1 MTVAEQRAELS
12 ISGEFTRT
20 PGPRKRTEGD
30 YSGEQFL
37 DDLLRSRYQAAAA
50 LGAKLVVNLD
60 GAAGYPTSFL
70 EEAFGGLAREFG
82 SAEVEKTLQFVCNDE
97 PYLEEQIRKYIR
109 EAKIVK

>member
-1 MTVAEQRAELS
+1 MTVAEQRLELS

-20 PGPRKRTEGD
+20 PGPRKRKEGE

-37 DDLLRSRYQAAAA
+37 EELLRSRYQAAVGS
-50 LGAKLVVNLD
+50 GAKLIVNLD

-82 SAEVEKTLQFVCNDE
+82 SAQVEKTLQFVCNDE

-109 EAKIVK
+109 EANTIK